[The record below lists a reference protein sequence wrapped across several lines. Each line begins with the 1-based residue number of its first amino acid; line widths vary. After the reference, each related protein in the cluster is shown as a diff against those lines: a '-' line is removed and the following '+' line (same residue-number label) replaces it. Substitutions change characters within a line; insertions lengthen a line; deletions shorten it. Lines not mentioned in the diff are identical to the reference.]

1 MRRTYQISTLCLAAA
16 AVVACKP
23 EAVIETENIPTAG
36 VRFINA
42 VPDTGQMD
50 FRPVDIV
57 ENTTFYNVGFRGTTI
72 LYYKNA
78 RAGTRHFK
86 IFRTPDQN
94 TSSATQITVAQTVVA
109 DLVDEV
115 LEQDKR
121 YTYILWGYS
130 RTGSAP
136 SMRVTRITDDP
147 ADPATQVAVRVINA
161 CVPGLCGGS
170 ADGVVDAR
178 IFTGTATIAAPA
190 ADFLAVQPLSSS
202 TYRNVAASASSCV
215 TTQAA
220 CYSFDFRPAGGATAG
235 AALAAGNAPAGILQT
250 IDLEAVPGT
259 NVAGSAVT
267 GLLVPRSLAG
277 STAATFASPGII
289 FMWDRRPPR
298 TCALCAPA
306 Q

>member
-1 MRRTYQISTLCLAAA
+1 MRRIYQLSMLCFAAGA
-16 AVVACKP
+16 GFACKP
-23 EAVIETENIPTAG
+23 ESVIETEAIPTAG

-57 ENTTFYNVGFRGTTI
+57 ENTTFYNVGFRGTTV

-86 IFRTPDQN
+86 IFRTPDQT
-94 TSSATQITVAQTVVA
+94 TSAATQIAVAQTVVA
-109 DLVDEV
+109 DLVDQV

-121 YTYILWGYS
+121 YTYMLWGYS

-136 SMRVTRITDDP
+136 AMRVTLLTDDP

-178 IFTGTATIAAPA
+178 VFTGTATIAAPA
-190 ADFLAVQPLSSS
+190 ATFTSVQPLSAT
-202 TYRNVAASASSCV
+202 TYSNVAASASSC
-215 TTQAA
+215 TSNQAA
-220 CYSFDFRPAGGATAG
+220 CYNYDFRPAGGATAG
-235 AALAAGNAPAGILQT
+235 AALAAGNAPSGILQT

-259 NVAGSAVT
+259 NVAGSAVS
-267 GLLVPRSLAG
+267 GILVPRSLAG
-277 STAATFASPGII
+277 STAASFASPGII
-289 FMWDRRPPR
+289 FVFDRRPPR